1 MAKNGSLCFKTYISI
16 KENSFLNT
24 MTIKQILP
32 IVCMA
37 LIGASCS
44 DEVTSVNSSPVQMT
58 FNVSVDETISRAG
71 SNENLPTRAFMYV
84 SDNNGTVLA
93 SAAEG
98 TKENDSFKFSIE
110 LDRSASYTVAFWAD
124 KGGYTIDATAGL
136 KKIGYEDASNLY
148 PSVGFADCLKNF
160 SPTSTTLNV
169 ELKHAVGQIVIHET
183 ETLATGDKVK
193 ISFTRNN
200 YTYSAADQTYTLT
213 DTDTPAE
220 FEFTATETVNKGDI
234 ISAYMLA
241 PNKEQKAG
249 SAPSMLI
256 NDFKLTYTHSG
267 ESKAYERAISNVPVK
282 SNSRTVISGSMEKL
296 AKVNQSFS
304 ISFDTSWDDDI
315 TPSDSDETPSTPP
328 TDDDNDDTS
337 DSPVINLTSAG
348 SLTESRLTNA
358 IGAGNSLKI
367 TGAMSDNDFKTL
379 CKYLSKSGV
388 GGTKHLSLDLSGA
401 GFTTMPD
408 CAFHNSSTIDDI
420 YGKNNSDPVSGLSK
434 IILPEGLTTIPDGAF
449 ADCVNLSQ
457 ITIPTTV
464 TAIGEMSFYRSGLTT
479 LNATSVITVGGNAC
493 EGCGSLTTVT
503 LGNLTEILSNA
514 FRGCT
519 SLTTFDITRC
529 NAVPNSGNDIFGGVS
544 KPIPNL
550 TIYVANE
557 SIRASLS
564 ANQNWTTQ
572 NPTFVVGAPSG
583 N

>member
-1 MAKNGSLCFKTYISI
+1 
-16 KENSFLNT
+16 
-24 MTIKQILP
+24 MTIKQIIP

-58 FNVSVDETISRAG
+58 FNVSVDGAISRAG

-84 SDNNGTVLA
+84 SDNNGAVLA

-98 TKENDSFKFSIE
+98 TQEGNSFKFSIE

-124 KGGYTIDATAGL
+124 NGGYTIDATAGL
-136 KKIGYEDASNLY
+136 KKIGYENPSNLN
-148 PSVGFADCLKNF
+148 PSIGYADCLKNF
-160 SPTSTTLNV
+160 SPTGMTQNV

-183 ETLATGDKVK
+183 ETLATGDKVE

-213 DTDTPAE
+213 GSNTPAT
-220 FEFTATETVNKGDI
+220 FKFTATETVNKGDI

-241 PNKEQKAG
+241 PNDEQKAD
-249 SAPSMLI
+249 SSYPSMLI

-267 ESKAYERAISNVPVK
+267 ESKAYERAISYVPVK
-282 SNSRTVISGSMEKL
+282 SNSRTIISGSMEKL

-304 ISFDTSWDDDI
+304 ISFDTSWGNDI

-328 TDDDNDDTS
+328 TDDDDNDDSS
-337 DSPVINLTSAG
+337 DAPVINLTSAG
-348 SLTESRLTNA
+348 SLTESMLTNA
-358 IGAGNSLKI
+358 IGAGNTLKI

-379 CKYLSKSGV
+379 CKYLSQSGV
-388 GGTKHLSLDLSGA
+388 GGSKELSLDLSGA
-401 GFTTMPD
+401 GFTTMPKY
-408 CAFHNSSTIDDI
+408 AFLNNTLDI
-420 YGKNNSDPVSGLSK
+420 YGKDNSNPVSGLRK
-434 IILPEGLTTIPDGAF
+434 IILPEGLTAIPDGAF
-449 ADCVNLSQ
+449 ADCVNLAQ

-479 LNATSVITVGGNAC
+479 LNATSVTTVGGNAC

-503 LGNLTEILSNA
+503 LGNLTEISNNA

-529 NAVPNSGNDIFGGVS
+529 NAVPKCGNDIFGGVS
-544 KPIPNL
+544 NPIQNL

-564 ANQNWTTQ
+564 SNSYWTTQ

>member
-1 MAKNGSLCFKTYISI
+1 
-16 KENSFLNT
+16 
-24 MTIKQILP
+24 MTIKQIFP

-84 SDNNGTVLA
+84 SDNKGTVLA

-124 KGGYTIDATAGL
+124 NGGYTINATEGL
-136 KKIGYEDASNLY
+136 KKIGYENPSNLY

-160 SPTSTTLNV
+160 CPNDGTTQYV
-169 ELKHAVGQIVIHET
+169 ELKHAVGQIVIRET

-213 DTDTPAE
+213 DMDTPAT
-220 FEFTATETVNKGDI
+220 FEFTAAETDNNGDI

-241 PNKEQKAG
+241 PNDEQKAG

-256 NDFKLTYTHSG
+256 RDFKLTYTHSG
-267 ESKAYERAISNVPVK
+267 ESKAYERAISYVPIK

-304 ISFDTSWDDDI
+304 ISFDTSWNGDI
-315 TPSDSDETPSTPP
+315 TPSDSDEKPSTPP
-328 TDDDNDDTS
+328 TDEDNDDTS
-337 DSPVINLTSAG
+337 DAPIINLTSAG
-348 SLTESRLTNA
+348 SLTESMLTDA

-388 GGTKHLSLDLSGA
+388 G
-401 GFTTMPD
+401 FTTMPD

-420 YGKNNSDPVSGLSK
+420 YEKNNSNPVSGLSK
-434 IILPEGLTTIPDGAF
+434 IMLPEGLTTIPDGAF

-479 LNATSVITVGGNAC
+479 LNATSVTKVGGNAC
-493 EGCGSLTTVT
+493 EGCGSLTAVT
-503 LGNLTEILSNA
+503 LGNLTVISNNS
-514 FRGCT
+514 FKGCT
-519 SLTTFDITRC
+519 LLTTFDITRC
-529 NAVPNSGNDIFGGVS
+529 TSAPTDGNVIFGG
-544 KPIPNL
+544 KDDPIKNL

-564 ANQNWTTQ
+564 SNSYWTTQ

>member
-1 MAKNGSLCFKTYISI
+1 
-16 KENSFLNT
+16 
-24 MTIKQILP
+24 MTIKQIFP

-124 KGGYTIDATAGL
+124 NGGYTIDATAGL
-136 KKIGYEDASNLY
+136 KKIGYENSSNLY

-160 SPTSTTLNV
+160 CPNDGTTQYV
-169 ELKHAVGQIVIHET
+169 ELKHAVGQIVIRET

-213 DTDTPAE
+213 GSDTPAT
-220 FEFTATETVNKGDI
+220 FEFTATKTDNNGDI

-241 PNKEQKAG
+241 PNDEQKAG

-256 NDFKLTYTHSG
+256 RDFKLTYTHSG
-267 ESKAYERAISNVPVK
+267 ESKAYERAISYVPIK

-304 ISFDTSWDDDI
+304 ISFDTSWNGDI
-315 TPSDSDETPSTPP
+315 HPSDFDETPSTPP
-328 TDDDNDDTS
+328 TDDNNDDAS
-337 DSPVINLTSAG
+337 DAPVINLTSAG
-348 SLTESRLTNA
+348 SLTESMLTDA

-379 CKYLSKSGV
+379 CKYLSQSGV
-388 GGTKHLSLDLSGA
+388 GGSKSLSLDLSDA
-401 GFTTMPD
+401 GTIPKY
-408 CAFHNSSTIDDI
+408 AFLNNTLDI
-420 YGKNNSDPVSGLSK
+420 YGKNNSNPVSGLSK
-434 IILPEGLTTIPDGAF
+434 IILPEGLTAIPDGAF

-464 TAIGEMSFYRSGLTT
+464 TTIGEMSFYRSGLTT
-479 LNATSVITVGGNAC
+479 LNATSVTTVGGNAC

-503 LGNLTEILSNA
+503 LGNLTVISNNS
-514 FRGCT
+514 FKGCT
-519 SLTTFDITRC
+519 LLTTFDITRC
-529 NAVPNSGNDIFGGVS
+529 TSAPTDGNVIFGG
-544 KPIPNL
+544 KDDPIKNL

-564 ANQNWTTQ
+564 SNSYWTTQ

>member
-1 MAKNGSLCFKTYISI
+1 
-16 KENSFLNT
+16 

-44 DEVTSVNSSPVQMT
+44 EEVTSVNSSPVQMT

-84 SDNNGTVLA
+84 CDNNGTVLA
-93 SAAEG
+93 SAAKG

-160 SPTSTTLNV
+160 SPTGTTLNV

-183 ETLATGDKVK
+183 ETLTTGDKVK

-220 FEFTATETVNKGDI
+220 FEFTATEKVNNGDI

-241 PNKEQKAG
+241 PNNEQKAG

-256 NDFKLTYTHSG
+256 RDFKLTYTHTG
-267 ESKAYERAISNVPVK
+267 ESKAYERAISYVPVK

-328 TDDDNDDTS
+328 TDEDNDDTS
-337 DSPVINLTSAG
+337 DAPVINLSSAG
-348 SLTESRLTNA
+348 SLTESMLTNA

-388 GGTKHLSLDLSGA
+388 GGSKSLSLDLSGA
-401 GFTTMPD
+401 GFTTMPKY
-408 CAFHNSSTIDDI
+408 AFLNNTLDI
-420 YGKNNSDPVSGLSK
+420 YGKNNSNPVSGLSK
-434 IILPEGLTTIPDGAF
+434 IILPEGLSAIPDGAF

-464 TAIGEMSFYRSGLTT
+464 TTIGEMSFYRSGLTT
-479 LNATSVITVGGNAC
+479 LNATSVTTVGGNAC

-503 LGNLTEILSNA
+503 LGNLTVISNNS
-514 FRGCT
+514 FKGCT
-519 SLTTFDITRC
+519 LLTTFDITRC
-529 NAVPNSGNDIFGGVS
+529 TSVPTDGNVVFGG
-544 KPIPNL
+544 KDDPIKNL

-564 ANQNWTTQ
+564 ANQNWITQ

>member
-1 MAKNGSLCFKTYISI
+1 
-16 KENSFLNT
+16 
-24 MTIKQILP
+24 MTTKQIFP

-44 DEVTSVNSSPVQMT
+44 DEVTSVNSTPVQMT
-58 FNVSVDETISRAG
+58 FNVSVDEAISRAG
-71 SNENLPTRAFMYV
+71 SSENLPTRAFMYV

-124 KGGYTIDATAGL
+124 KGGYIIDATAGL
-136 KKIGYEDASNLY
+136 KKIGYENASNLY
-148 PSVGFADCLKNF
+148 PSVGFADCLTNF
-160 SPTSTTLNV
+160 SPNDGTTQYV
-169 ELKHAVGQIVIHET
+169 ELKHAVGQIVINET
-183 ETLATGDKVK
+183 ETLAAGDKVK

-200 YTYSAADQTYTLT
+200 YIYSAADQTYTLT

-241 PNKEQKAG
+241 PNDEQKAG
-249 SAPSMLI
+249 TAPSMLI
-256 NDFKLTYTHSG
+256 RDFKLTYTHSG
-267 ESKAYERAISNVPVK
+267 ESKAYERAISYVPIK

-304 ISFDTSWDDDI
+304 ISFDTSWNDDL

-337 DSPVINLTSAG
+337 DAPVINLTSAG
-348 SLTESRLTNA
+348 SLTESMLTDA

-379 CKYLSKSGV
+379 CKYLSQSSV
-388 GGTKHLSLDLSGA
+388 GGTKHLSLDLSEA
-401 GFTTMPD
+401 RFTTMPN
-408 CAFHNSSTIDDI
+408 CAFLNSTLDDI
-420 YGKNNSDPVSGLSK
+420 YGKKNSAPVSGLSK
-434 IILPEGLTTIPDGAF
+434 IILPEGLAAIPDGAF

-479 LNATSVITVGGNAC
+479 LNATSVTTVGGNAC

-503 LGNLTEILSNA
+503 LGNLTEISNNS
-514 FRGCT
+514 FKGCT
-519 SLTTFDITRC
+519 LLTTFDITRC
-529 NAVPNSGNDIFGGVS
+529 TSVPTDGNVIFGG
-544 KPIPNL
+544 KDDPIKNL

-564 ANQNWTTQ
+564 SNSYWTTQ